1 MPEPTPSTPMTT
13 EPNRRFYP
21 SQGETFPVR
30 PPVYINRTTP
40 TAGLSVLQKN
50 DDVSYLSHRHPILL
64 QRLYSAVDT
73 HLDTYSKQTFLYDA
87 YPDYLSLHLLRGHAV
102 RREANA
108 FRCAEYVQWPVLYRL
123 CGPVCSNKLV
133 NHPCYCCVFDFPE
146 EVYRRC
152 FCICCKGLI

>member
-64 QRLYSAVDT
+64 QRLYFAVDT
-73 HLDTYSKQTFLYDA
+73 HLDTYPKQTFLYDA
-87 YPDYLSLHLLRGHAV
+87 YPDYLSLHLLRDRILHENQGLTEEFLGEGCPIFWLQLLTDIV
-102 RREANA
+102 LSELLCVKRRHYRNPMGEASTTS
-108 FRCAEYVQWPVLYRL
+108 VQSVTR
-123 CGPVCSNKLV
+123 S
-133 NHPCYCCVFDFPE
+133 
-146 EVYRRC
+146 
-152 FCICCKGLI
+152 